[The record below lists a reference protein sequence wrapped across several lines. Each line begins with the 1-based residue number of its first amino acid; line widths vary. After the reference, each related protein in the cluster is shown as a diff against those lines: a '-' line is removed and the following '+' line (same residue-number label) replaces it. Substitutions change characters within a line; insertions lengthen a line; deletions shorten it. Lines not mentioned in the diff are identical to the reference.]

1 MTETNETFSAT
12 QTARIAGL
20 LYLVIILCGVGG
32 EALGRAPLMGGD
44 AAETTANLLAAE
56 GPFRLSILADVAMA
70 LADVGLGVLL
80 FVLFARV
87 DRTLSLMAMAFRLAQ
102 AAVLGLNL
110 LNLQRAASLAHS
122 TLLPADVRDGMVQD
136 ALASHAAGY
145 DLGLFFFAINCL
157 LVGVLV
163 ARSGLA
169 PRVVGIGIVLAGG
182 VYLIGSTLRVVAP
195 ELAVAFAPAYV
206 LPLVAE
212 LALCGS
218 LLFGAR
224 RRLETA
230 LVAFPHGHP
239 GLAGAR

>member
-1 MTETNETFSAT
+1 
-12 QTARIAGL
+12 
-20 LYLVIILCGVGG
+20 
-32 EALGRAPLMGGD
+32 
-44 AAETTANLLAAE
+44 
-56 GPFRLSILADVAMA
+56 MA

-122 TLLPADVRDGMVQD
+122 SLLPADVRDGMVQD

-163 ARSGLA
+163 ARSGLGTDTTSA
-169 PRVVGIGIVLAGG
+169 LLVAAGDNPNR
-182 VYLIGSTLRVVAP
+182 LRNEASFAHLCGVAP
-195 ELAVAFAPAYV
+195 IDASSGKHERHRLNRGGDRQANSALWTIAICRMAADQTTRDYINRRISEGLTKKEAIRCLKRHISREVYHHLPRPQPAP
-206 LPLVAE
+206 
-212 LALCGS
+212 
-218 LLFGAR
+218 
-224 RRLETA
+224 
-230 LVAFPHGHP
+230 
-239 GLAGAR
+239 